1 MPYRFVRDQRLYS
14 VDALPA
20 DAKPIG
26 AVGAEWLPPLVTT
39 LHQSLA
45 AWGALGH
52 RPGPLTAERV
62 WVGSDGTLIV
72 YDPPGKLPL
81 PLLHIGMAPELAA
94 WLVLLDKWMETF
106 VVVARARSVWT
117 HIELAGALTFL
128 TPVYLPATLIA
139 QPPNNWERVA
149 RAVAIAVADGPLQGE
164 PTNQHWTR
172 TSEGPSRS
180 TSTQP
185 R

>member
-14 VDALPA
+14 VDQLPT
-20 DAKPIG
+20 DAKHIAALG
-26 AVGAEWLPPLVTT
+26 ADWLPPLVTE

-52 RPGPLTAERV
+52 RPGPLTADRV
-62 WVGSDGTLIV
+62 WVGSGGTLIV
-72 YDPPGKLPL
+72 FDPPGQLPL

-106 VVVARARSVWT
+106 VVMARARSVWT

-128 TPVYLPATLIA
+128 NPTYLPAALVA

-149 RAVAIAVADGPLQGE
+149 RAVAIAVADGPLAGE
-164 PTNQHWTR
+164 PSNRHWTR
-172 TSEGPSRS
+172 SSEAMSPAPSN
-180 TSTQP
+180 QA
-185 R
+185 